1 MAQGAFAVTV
11 RPTLFG
17 LGIAAGASPGDV
29 RFTPESGHSEGGRK
43 TSAFDPK
50 RTLPKPDVL

>member
-17 LGIAAGASPGDV
+17 LGIVAEAAPFRQPG
-29 RFTPESGHSEGGRK
+29 FI
-43 TSAFDPK
+43 A
-50 RTLPKPDVL
+50 L